1 MIFDKDD
8 QNKQLEKQRWCI
20 RMKENVVPLLR
31 RTTNETIYFDFNNQ
45 KLFIQK
51 FTGEHE
57 EYSKSLVVLLGLF
70 GSMIVIPFLT
80 KKLDFMSSIPPIIN
94 YILFSAIGYLAAKA
108 IGLTIM
114 NKIKGEKIY
123 KDFDRK
129 QVKKIIANQGDLQI
143 IWWTQLVLIT
153 GYIIGF
159 FICLFSGMLS
169 IDLAIIVSLG
179 CFLIILLQDSVRPF
193 TYKKAIKIL
202 KKKMA

>member
-1 MIFDKDD
+1 
-8 QNKQLEKQRWCI
+8 
-20 RMKENVVPLLR
+20 MKENVVPLLCR
-31 RTTNETIYFDFNNQ
+31 ATNESIYFDFKNQ

-51 FTGEHE
+51 FTGNHE
-57 EYSKSLVVLLGLF
+57 EYSKSLVVVLGLF
-70 GSMIVIPFLT
+70 GSTVMIPFFA
-80 KKLDFMSSIPPIIN
+80 KNLDFMASIPSIIN
-94 YILFSAIGYLAAKA
+94 YIVFSAIGYSVAKVVN
-108 IGLTIM
+108 LTIM

-159 FICLFSGMLS
+159 FICLFSGMLP
-169 IDLAIIVSLG
+169 IDIAIIVSLG

-202 KKKMA
+202 KKQMTEGRFMVP